1 MLDQD
6 NKIDSDIQKVSVVLI
21 VFVAVLTWVLVRWFA

>member
-6 NKIDSDIQKVSVVLI
+6 NKIDSDIQKVSVALI